1 MAVDAAVINR
11 RNKGASAEREVAKLL
26 NGKWLTADGTTV
38 TARRGQQFSGG
49 PDSPDVVHNIP
60 HVHLEVTRSYKV
72 RPGTDAMTAKL
83 VQAARDCAC
92 TDIPYVVW
100 RPDGDRSWR
109 VTFRA
114 IVDDCG
120 IVPSR
125 CGPSVVTIEFC
136 TAVKLWGLLPVV
148 AEGATA

>member
-1 MAVDAAVINR
+1 MNQR
-11 RNKGASAEREVAKLL
+11 QKGAAAEREVAKLL
-26 NGKWLTADGTTV
+26 NGKWLTADGTPV

-72 RPGTDAMTAKL
+72 RPGTEAMTAKL
-83 VQAARDCAC
+83 AQAARDCAC

-100 RPDGDRSWR
+100 RPDGDMSWR

-114 IVDDCG
+114 AVDKYG
-120 IVPSR
+120 AIWPSR
-125 CGPSVVTIEFC
+125 CGPEVITVEFS
-136 TAVKLWGLLPVV
+136 TAAKMWGLRPVV
-148 AEGATA
+148 AEGVTA

>member
-1 MAVDAAVINR
+1 MNQR
-11 RNKGASAEREVAKLL
+11 QKGAAAEREVAKLL
-26 NGKWLTADGTTV
+26 NGKWLTADGTPV

-72 RPGTDAMTAKL
+72 RPGTEAMTAKL
-83 VQAARDCAC
+83 AQAERDC
-92 TDIPYVVW
+92 PGGYLSYVVW

-125 CGPSVVTIEFC
+125 CGPAVVTIEFC
-136 TAVKLWGLLPVV
+136 TAVKLWGLRPMVV
-148 AEGATA
+148 EGAIV

>member
-1 MAVDAAVINR
+1 MNQR
-11 RNKGASAEREVAKLL
+11 QKGAAAEREVAKLL
-26 NGKWLTADGTTV
+26 NGKWLTADGTPV

-60 HVHLEVTRSYKV
+60 MVHLEVTRSYKV
-72 RPGTDAMTAKL
+72 RPGTDAMTVKL
-83 VQAARDCAC
+83 RQAARDCAC

-114 IVDDCG
+114 RVTDRRI
-120 IVPSR
+120 
-125 CGPSVVTIEFC
+125 GPARKGEDEVTLSFTSA
-136 TAVKLWGLLPVV
+136 TALWGLRP
-148 AEGATA
+148 TN

>member
-1 MAVDAAVINR
+1 MNQR
-11 RNKGASAEREVAKLL
+11 QKGAAAEREVAKLL

-83 VQAARDCAC
+83 AQAERDCS
-92 TDIPYVVW
+92 DWHYPYVVW

-109 VTFRA
+109 ATFYA
-114 IVDDCG
+114 MIGMDG
-120 IVPSR
+120 IQPCR
-125 CGPSVVTIEFC
+125 CHGHEVTISFTSA
-136 TAVKLWGLLPVV
+136 TALWGLRPVV
-148 AEGATA
+148 AEGVIA